1 MSSEEIAHSREQD
14 DFIVE
19 EIMANKNSIE
29 IGFNPTFKTNDI
41 DSFLKILLVYL
52 DDIIIKFEYI
62 FRRFQIILSLHI
74 KYISSDNDSEELV
87 IPESSLPKIIHEMSD
102 SHQVI
107 KDIIKEFSDRTIH
120 SFDEFDISEIVLA
133 RLDISKFKPVVS
145 SSGRRQRYTG
155 LKLGIQK

>member
-1 MSSEEIAHSREQD
+1 MSSEQISHSREQD
-14 DFIVE
+14 DFILE
-19 EIMANKNSIE
+19 EIMANKNSIA

-52 DDIIIKFEYI
+52 DDIIIKFETI